1 MELLLTNT
9 FVFIPANRCLQY
21 MSEYSSCLLQGY
33 GVLAGPPSRVKAP
46 MVAAHFAIIEWNAPK
61 ILPDTVTSYHVYW
74 RKLGSGLEYTVTEK
88 EHQPIVLE
96 GLLAASFYEV
106 YVVAVNAHGKGGS
119 SPRLVFRTRQEVYH
133 FYSDERSYLNNMG
146 LITIKI
152 NSFRFCFVVV
162 GLCCLV
168 TMENMFLTYCMCMA
182 ACVRVC
188 GVRND

>member
-1 MELLLTNT
+1 
-9 FVFIPANRCLQY
+9 

-74 RKLGSGLEYTVTEK
+74 RKLGSGQEYTVTEK

-119 SPRLVFRTRQEVYH
+119 SARLVFRTRQEV
-133 FYSDERSYLNNMG
+133 
-146 LITIKI
+146 K
-152 NSFRFCFVVV
+152 FCSA
-162 GLCCLV
+162 
-168 TMENMFLTYCMCMA
+168 MI
-182 ACVRVC
+182 R
-188 GVRND
+188 